1 MTSLKQSHAPRWE
14 DKATFHL
21 MEVVVFW
28 EGRLTTRHLMDAFGL
43 NSRTTASQLIK
54 RYRELAPSNLEY
66 CHQTKGYLP
75 TKGFTR
81 LFSRGDVGEYLS
93 LLNQH
98 AGLNPDF
105 SSLSNHF
112 AAPTEQVSAPH
123 RAVRPE
129 IVRKIIEATQNKH
142 RLEVVYRSQT
152 SPLGE
157 ARIISPH
164 TLVFADSRWHVR
176 AWCEKHR
183 DFRDFV
189 LTRFV
194 GEPELEGPR
203 LPDGAP
209 NLDTLWQ
216 ERMDV
221 IFTPNPTLP
230 ESHRQLIAEDYAM
243 SDDLQLSIN
252 CRKALVTYLLLSMNV
267 HLDESRFEPQAHPLV
282 VLNKDE
288 VESVSFGAQ

>member
-1 MTSLKQSHAPRWE
+1 MESGTQAHTPRWE
-14 DKATFHL
+14 DRAKFQL
-21 MEVVVFW
+21 IEVVAFW

-43 NSRTTASQLIK
+43 SSRTTASQLVK
-54 RYRELAPSNLEY
+54 RYRELAPGNLEY
-66 CHQTKGYLP
+66 CHQTKGYWP
-75 TKGFTR
+75 TDGFTR
-81 LFSRGDVGEYLS
+81 IFSRGDVGEYLS
-93 LLNQH
+93 LLSQH

-105 SSLSNHF
+105 SSISNHF
-112 AAPTEQVSAPH
+112 SAPTEQISAPH

-129 IVRKIIEATQNKH
+129 VVRKVVEATQNKQ
-142 RLEVVYRSQT
+142 RLEVIYRSQT

-157 ARIISPH
+157 ERIISPH

-194 GEPELEGPR
+194 DEPQLEGPR
-203 LPDGAP
+203 LPDGDPA
-209 NLDTLWQ
+209 LDNLWQ
-216 ERMDV
+216 ERIEV
-221 IFTPNPTLP
+221 IFTPNPALP
-230 ESHRQLIAEDYAM
+230 EAQRLLIAGDYAM
-243 SDDLQLSIN
+243 SDNLQLRIN

-267 HLDESRFEPQAHPLV
+267 HLDESRFEPPAHPLV